1 VRTARLPSGQGS
13 VAEDRTPSWASVQK
27 CSRHLDPAGWRLTIV
42 CVTCNVLDMPST
54 RDRVRQHRERLR
66 RQGLR
71 PLQIWVPDVRAPE
84 FIAEAH
90 RQSVAVATSER
101 EADDQA
107 FVDAISSPW
116 EDENEEASSR

>member
-1 VRTARLPSGQGS
+1 MTG
-13 VAEDRTPSWASVQK
+13 
-27 CSRHLDPAGWRLTIV
+27 CS
-42 CVTCNVLDMPST
+42 VTCNFGECLSS

-71 PLQIWVPDVRAPE
+71 PVQIWVPDVRAPE

-90 RQSVAVATSER
+90 RQSVAIATSEP

-107 FVDAISSPW
+107 FVDAISVVLDK
-116 EDENEEASSR
+116 EDEQAPSA